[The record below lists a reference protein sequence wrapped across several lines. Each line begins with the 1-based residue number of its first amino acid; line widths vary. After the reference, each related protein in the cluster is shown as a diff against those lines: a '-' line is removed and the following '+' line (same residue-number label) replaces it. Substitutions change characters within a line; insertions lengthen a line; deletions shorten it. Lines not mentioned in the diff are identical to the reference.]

1 MNKTELV
8 AKMSEK
14 ASLTKKDADAALVA
28 FQEAVTEEL
37 VAGGKVQL
45 VGFLSLECADVPER
59 ECRNPKDGTTV
70 TVPEHKKV
78 KVKVGKSFKEA
89 VKG

>member
-1 MNKTELV
+1 MNKEMLIT
-8 AKMSEK
+8 AIAEK
-14 ASLTKKDADAALVA
+14 AEITKKDAEKALKA

-45 VGFLSLECADVPER
+45 IGFLSLECADVAER

-70 TVPEHKKV
+70 IVPEHKKV